1 MITVR
6 NRKQRPST
14 FLFDPF
20 FMGGHPAQKAEAT
33 LKPRIFTNILKSVDG
48 FVIELAAP
56 GFQKDDFN
64 IDVDQNKLKV
74 SFSKDASDEKVK
86 YAKQEFV
93 IGDFTKSFNLP
104 SDIDTEKITASYDLG
119 VLKINLVRA
128 PKITKKIMID

>member
-6 NRKQRPST
+6 NRKPRPSA

-20 FMGGHPAQKAEAT
+20 FMGGHPAQKSEPI
-33 LKPRIFTNILKSVDG
+33 LKPRIFTNILKSEDG

-74 SFSKDASDEKVK
+74 SFSKDTANEKVK

-104 SDIDTEKITASYDLG
+104 NDIETEKITASYDLG
-119 VLKINLVRA
+119 VLKINLVRT
-128 PKITKKIMID
+128 PKITKKIAID